1 RETPSTELTLADEK
15 QMELLN
21 FLQSRCVS
29 VEVHVVSKNDA
40 LSKWDRDHP
49 DEQSI
54 IEPFEGFPI
63 ILAETDTDEW
73 VGIAPEV
80 YFEEWYDYRPHEEE
94 SLWSTAFL
102 FRNNVPIDD
111 RADCYVRFNL
121 ESLLSRLDVPLR
133 LKSGRATTVKQRFLE
148 LHEDKLP
155 KIMAYQNTQA
165 EEATLSLIE
174 EIKQRLMGMELW
186 TKQFFEPNFH
196 AERFVVRV
204 SKTKQNLLS
213 SLATA
218 AGFTRASE
226 FLNLNSED
234 DLDEY
239 DSEAVRQSEARLKVL
254 DQWMTDNLKNLRSY
268 EVGCMSVF
276 YVYKIGQNV
285 DGDWVGVTTV
295 GIWT

>member
-1 RETPSTELTLADEK
+1 MNPTTARMLEELRQLTDLIVFSTEGDHYVDPFIWEPAEQGELTLDRLLEAEGYIEQVEIESVFPQNKQFPRETPSTELTPADEK

-174 EIKQRLMGMELW
+174 EIKQRLMGMEL
-186 TKQFFEPNFH
+186 
-196 AERFVVRV
+196 
-204 SKTKQNLLS
+204 
-213 SLATA
+213 
-218 AGFTRASE
+218 
-226 FLNLNSED
+226 
-234 DLDEY
+234 
-239 DSEAVRQSEARLKVL
+239 
-254 DQWMTDNLKNLRSY
+254 
-268 EVGCMSVF
+268 
-276 YVYKIGQNV
+276 
-285 DGDWVGVTTV
+285 
-295 GIWT
+295 